1 MIIFSWDNGT
11 NRISSF
17 VVDFHQEI
25 LEMDRKYILIFS
37 EIFYGIIF
45 VLILFFFILSSP
57 YFIFFLHKYRRN

>member
-1 MIIFSWDNGT
+1 MIIINWDNGT

-37 EIFYGIIF
+37 EIFHGIIF
-45 VLILFFFILSSP
+45 VLILFFFIFPLFYLLST
-57 YFIFFLHKYRRN
+57 